1 MVVAQ
6 ACVDSTTSS
15 DYSRIRP
22 NGAENQQKG
31 HTMSLQ
37 DRLANDLKTAMKAKD
52 QLRMDVI
59 RMIKAAL
66 LNKEIELKKNLDD
79 AEMSKVM
86 TTMLKQRRESI
97 EQYQKAKRDDLA
109 AKEIKEIA
117 IIEGYLPKA
126 ASPEDIAKAVDD
138 AVKETGA
145 ASMKDMGNLMKA
157 VMAKLAGQTLDGK
170 QVSDLVRSKLAK

>member
-1 MVVAQ
+1 
-6 ACVDSTTSS
+6 
-15 DYSRIRP
+15 
-22 NGAENQQKG
+22 
-31 HTMSLQ
+31 MSLQ
-37 DRLANDLKTAMKAKD
+37 DRLANDLKAAMKAKD

-66 LNKEIELKKNLDD
+66 LNKEIELKKDLDD

-86 TTMLKQRRESI
+86 TTLVKQRRESV

-126 ASPEDIAKAVDD
+126 ASAEEITQAVEA

-145 ASMKDMGNLMKA
+145 SSMKDMGNVMKA
-157 VMAKLAGQTLDGK
+157 VMAKLAGLTVDGK
-170 QVSDLVRSKLAK
+170 QVSDLVKSKLSK

>member
-1 MVVAQ
+1 
-6 ACVDSTTSS
+6 
-15 DYSRIRP
+15 
-22 NGAENQQKG
+22 
-31 HTMSLQ
+31 MSLH
-37 DRLANDLKTAMKAKD
+37 DRLSDDLKTAMKARD

-126 ASPEDIAKAVDD
+126 ASTEDIALAIDT
-138 AVKETGA
+138 AIKETGA
-145 ASMKDMGNLMKA
+145 SSMKDMGNLMKA
-157 VMAKLAGQTLDGK
+157 VMVKLAGQTVDGK
-170 QVSDLVRSKLAK
+170 QVSDLVKSKLSSG